1 MKAKTISVRLR
12 DEFTRQIRS
21 GRWPVERQIPSELD
35 LAQRYGASR
44 TAVRSALSRLEEK
57 GWLHSRQGSGRMVLP
72 QAAQWSASIGLFT
85 RGTEMAVGQGSRYF
99 AAVDAEIARLGHSLI
114 SFAYN
119 RLQGLDASRRRL
131 RWDLLDGAILYAN
144 QYDADFAKP
153 LARRIPLVSMPHDAT
168 VWGLPSFF
176 VDYGFHAAVAV
187 QELAARGH
195 RHIGL
200 LLSRRP
206 ERAALN
212 STIRRG
218 YDLGRLNSGLPL
230 DPGLVIHYAPHD
242 DPESPGN
249 LSLYDQCRRLD
260 PGITAVLAAGA
271 GPLMSLV
278 HIGQEKDPRWS
289 RALSM
294 VCLADL
300 SNDLQLPLPIAHFA
314 LDVERV
320 ARDAVRHLHQML
332 QGQSEECLAHP
343 YYGVF
348 VPQGTARRQED

>member
-1 MKAKTISVRLR
+1 MKFPKVSIRLR

-21 GRWPVERQIPSELD
+21 GRWPVERTIPSELD
-35 LAQRYGASR
+35 LARQYSASR

-99 AAVDAEIARLGHSLI
+99 AAVDAEIMRLGHSLI
-114 SFAYN
+114 SFAFN
-119 RLQGLDASRRRL
+119 RLQGMDASRRRL
-131 RWDLLDGAILYAN
+131 RWDLLDGAILYAI
-144 QYDADFAKP
+144 QYDADFARP

-168 VWGLPSFF
+168 AWGVPSFF

-195 RHIGL
+195 RRIAL
-200 LLSRRP
+200 LLSHRP
-206 ERAALN
+206 ERAVLN

-278 HIGQEKDPRWS
+278 HTGQERDPRWAG
-289 RALSM
+289 ALSL

-300 SNDLQLPLPIAHFA
+300 SNDLELPPRIAHFA
-314 LDVERV
+314 VDVERI
-320 ARDAVRHLHQML
+320 ARDAVRHLHEML
-332 QGQSEECLAHP
+332 QGQSEACLAHA
-343 YYGVF
+343 YYGAF
-348 VPQGTARRQED
+348 VPGGAAGRPE